1 MATVL
6 LVSLIGGNAIGTFLS
21 VFRLL
26 RFHCFLPVYVL
37 LLVSC
42 EYECGL
48 GRSGVFYANSRP
60 LVGTLPDIV
69 FSCGLA

>member
-6 LVSLIGGNAIGTFLS
+6 LVSLIGGNAISTFLS

-26 RFHCFLPVYVL
+26 RFHLLFPLAVYDL

-48 GRSGVFYANSRP
+48 GRSGVFYASSRP
-60 LVGTLPDIV
+60 PVGTLPDIV
-69 FSCGLA
+69 FS